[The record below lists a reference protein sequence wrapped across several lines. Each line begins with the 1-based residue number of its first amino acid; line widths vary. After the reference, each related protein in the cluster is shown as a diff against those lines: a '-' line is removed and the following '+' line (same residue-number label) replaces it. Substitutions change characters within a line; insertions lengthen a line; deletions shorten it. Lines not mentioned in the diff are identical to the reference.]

1 MAELRTEEEQL
12 EALKRWWKENGM
24 ALVAGVVL
32 AAAGLIGW
40 NAWQSYQ
47 ANQAE
52 AASIRYQQLIGLAS
66 QERLDEA
73 GLAEAQRLVDEI
85 TDAHDGTLYA
95 DLSRLIEARLA
106 VEAGDRVAARAVLGD
121 LVQASEDAYV
131 RDLARLRL
139 ARLQLAD
146 DEPAAAVAT
155 LEGELAEALG
165 AQRAELIGDAR
176 LALGEVAAARRAY
189 RDALSLAERHG
200 QALYGVQLKLD
211 DLGQEGADQ

>member
-1 MAELRTEEEQL
+1 MAELRTEEEQV

-32 AAAGLIGW
+32 AAAGLLGW
-40 NAWQSYQ
+40 NAWQGYQ

-52 AASIRYQQLIGLAS
+52 AASLRYQQLIGLAS
-66 QERLDEA
+66 QSTLDEA

-85 TDAHDGTLYA
+85 TDNHGRTLYA

-121 LVQASEDAYV
+121 LVQGSDDAYV
-131 RDLARLRL
+131 GDLARLRL

-146 DEPAAAVAT
+146 DEPQAALET
-155 LEGELAEALG
+155 LGSELGESLA
-165 AQRAELIGDAR
+165 AQRAELRGDAQ
-176 LALGEVAAARRAY
+176 LALGEVDEARRAY